1 MENPIKPVSQFEIV
15 NKIAAMLNL
24 GDYGKV
30 ENFISKTVKTLEREV
45 DTLERSKKNQ
55 EHNFSTSLATLKEE
69 LEDAQM
75 SLDETY
81 ANVDPKDLATNEMQ
95 RSFMET
101 YLSRIDIAEAKV
113 VGIEKKIEDATEASA
128 KIIEDLDKEIAVRN
142 KRISMLSKG

>member
-75 SLDETY
+75 PLDETY